1 MMDHWASYGMDWW
14 MWALMGLGILG
25 FWVLVTMVVRSVMQA
40 EPGAPESSPTSGADP
55 LRLLDERLA
64 RGEIDTQEYQRT
76 RNVLT
81 GFR

>member
-1 MMDHWASYGMDWW
+1 MGNHWASYGMDWW
-14 MWALMGLGILG
+14 MWVLMILGILG
-25 FWVLVTMVVRSVMQA
+25 FWVLVAMVVRSVIQ
-40 EPGAPESSPTSGADP
+40 ETPTTPGSGPTSEPDP

-64 RGEIDTQEYQRT
+64 RGEIDTQEYQHT

>member
-1 MMDHWASYGMDWW
+1 MSEHWMSYGMDWW
-14 MWALMGLGILG
+14 MWVLMILAILG
-25 FWVLVTMVVRSVMQA
+25 FWALVAVVIRSVIQA
-40 EPGAPESSPTSGADP
+40 KPVAKESSSVPGPDP

-64 RGEIDTQEYQRT
+64 RGEIDTQEYQHT